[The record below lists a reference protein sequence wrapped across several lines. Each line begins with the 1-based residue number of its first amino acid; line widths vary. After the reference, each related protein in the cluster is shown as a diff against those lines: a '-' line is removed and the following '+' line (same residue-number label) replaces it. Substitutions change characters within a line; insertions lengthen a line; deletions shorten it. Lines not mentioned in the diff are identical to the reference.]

1 MRGKSKKWFKIFLLM
16 IMLLLAG
23 CGKEE
28 IQREDYVRTNP
39 ATNGMSM
46 IMKSDN
52 GYYYSAVSGEKMA
65 LHYFDT
71 ASSQNI
77 FLCSKPECRH
87 DGDAF
92 CTATSNKYNV
102 DSVYFYCDNL
112 YLNVVEVTE
121 TEYLY
126 KLIRVSADG
135 TDLTEITTYMTV
147 NNTSMSAIYGE
158 EPMMIHRGVVVL
170 SYRLVNANDVGIGVT
185 GTYLYNLATGE
196 LTELPQLE
204 YEKESRGRERFT
216 GYGNYIY
223 YNTQY
228 ERKNTLSRYCL
239 TDGSIEN
246 MELLRTY
253 VGIFEVMD
261 EDTIYYYWES
271 NLYEYI
277 ISTKEN
283 TQYENFFVDTK
294 VLQSTVGEYTVEEP
308 YNVSDLMSDGTY
320 LYVGQGVE
328 FRERSAGIL
337 GYHVYADM
345 SIVDTLPYVRV
356 LDRKL
361 NEVVKVEIS
370 VKDLLGDYSYFSLAI
385 LDGMVYV
392 KTAPTVFACRLE
404 EFLKGG
410 RPPFKPVYDH
420 QDIEYL
426 EYSQFQVP
434 KVPPFGPENDH

>member
-1 MRGKSKKWFKIFLLM
+1 MSGDNKKWFKIFLLM
-16 IMLLLAG
+16 IMLVLAG

-28 IQREDYVRTNP
+28 IHREDYVRTNP
-39 ATNGMSM
+39 ATKGMSM

-126 KLIRVSADG
+126 KLIRVSEDG
-135 TDLTEITTYMTV
+135 TDLTELTTYMTV
-147 NNTSMSAIYGE
+147 NNTSMSAVFGD
-158 EPMMIHRGVVVL
+158 EPMMIHRGVVL
-170 SYRLVNANDVGIGVT
+170 LPYRLVNAGDDGIGVT
-185 GTYLYNLATGE
+185 GTYLYNLKTGE

-204 YEKESRGRERFT
+204 YEKDSRGHERFT

-223 YNTQY
+223 YNTQH
-228 ERKNTLSRYCL
+228 ERKNILYRYCL
-239 TDGSIEN
+239 TDGTIEN

-271 NLYEYI
+271 DLYEYT

-283 TQYENFFVDTK
+283 KKYENFFVDTK
-294 VLQSTVGEYTVEEP
+294 GLQSTESEYTVKEP
-308 YNVSDLMSDGTY
+308 YNVLDLMSDGTY
-320 LYVGQGVE
+320 LYVGQDVE

-337 GYHVYADM
+337 GYDVYADRT
-345 SIVDTLPYVRV
+345 IVEKLPCVRV
-356 LDRKL
+356 LDREL

-370 VKDLLGDYSYFSLAI
+370 VKELLGEYSYFSLSI

-404 EFLKGG
+404 EFLKSGQLS
-410 RPPFKPVYDH
+410 FEPVYDH
-420 QDIEYL
+420 QNIEYL

-434 KVPPFGPENDH
+434 RVPPFGPGNDH